1 MGPPL
6 VTWLNHITYIYMYIL
21 YCIHYVCVCVCVC
34 VYIHVI
40 YMHVCVCVCVYVS
53 SDFVEPYH
61 RLAAPQPQGT
71 FLPLSFPVIINT
83 LATH

>member
-1 MGPPL
+1 M
-6 VTWLNHITYIYMYIL
+6 
-21 YCIHYVCVCVCVC
+21 CACVCVC
-34 VYIHVI
+34 VYT
-40 YMHVCVCVCVYVS
+40 YMLYTCMCVCVCVFVCVHVS
-53 SDFVEPYH
+53 SDLFEPYH